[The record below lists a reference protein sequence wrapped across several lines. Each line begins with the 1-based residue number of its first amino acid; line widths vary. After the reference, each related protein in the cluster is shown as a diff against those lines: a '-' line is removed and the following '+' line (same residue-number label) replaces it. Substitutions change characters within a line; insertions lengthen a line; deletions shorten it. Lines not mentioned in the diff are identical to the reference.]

1 MFKVVGQQDKA
12 RAGILQTKHCIIHTP
27 YWMPVATKA
36 SVKTLSAEDLS
47 TLGPPLLMCNT
58 YHLML
63 QPGPEVIEKLG
74 GLHKFMSWPK
84 ALMTDSGGFQVMSL
98 GYETKKGKLGFFPS
112 ESNEL
117 ELPSK
122 VKITENGVKFNSI
135 HGPVML
141 TPESSIGIQEK
152 LGADMILAFD
162 ECTHP
167 QAGREYT
174 KNSMERTNRW
184 AERSLAAHKRKD
196 QALFGIIQGGA
207 YKDLRKESAEAI
219 SSMGF
224 KGIAIGGSL
233 GNTKKDMHK
242 VLEWTMDELPD
253 DKARHMLGIGTVEDC
268 FEAVERG
275 IDLFDCVGPTRI
287 GRSGYAYISPKAGGT
302 KKNKFRFNITRAA
315 FRTDTEPIDPGCG
328 CLTCK
333 TYSRAYLHHLFKA
346 KEYLAYRALSVHNIH
361 FMLGLMEDMRQAI
374 MHGEFGKMKKAWLG
388 RG

>member
-1 MFKVVGQQDKA
+1 
-12 RAGILQTKHCIIHTP
+12 
-27 YWMPVATKA
+27 
-36 SVKTLSAEDLS
+36 
-47 TLGPPLLMCNT
+47 
-58 YHLML
+58 
-63 QPGPEVIEKLG
+63 
-74 GLHKFMSWPK
+74 
-84 ALMTDSGGFQVMSL
+84 
-98 GYETKKGKLGFFPS
+98 
-112 ESNEL
+112 
-117 ELPSK
+117 
-122 VKITENGVKFNSI
+122 
-135 HGPVML
+135 
-141 TPESSIGIQEK
+141 
-152 LGADMILAFD
+152 
-162 ECTHP
+162 
-167 QAGREYT
+167 
-174 KNSMERTNRW
+174 SMERTNRW